1 MKDTPWD
8 HNLTVTAEADGL
20 VGHAGA
26 ALLFKLAGRAGLT
39 GGLGP
44 ALARAGRSPVVN
56 RGVALVSMAVA
67 IVLGAASMS
76 DVTVLADQALVLG
89 AEPSDTTVR
98 RTLELADERTLDK
111 IARVRARVRAH
122 VWSLIAARPG
132 GFPWLCVAGK
142 LLAGWLV
149 IDLDATL
156 ITAHSEKEGAA
167 PAFKKGFGFHPLGAW
182 LANTA
187 ECLAM
192 LLRPGNAGSN
202 TVTDHIRVLAAAI
215 AQIPARLRSRLLIR
229 VDGAGA
235 SPLNHRGQRLSLSLR
250 PSRRTKCV
258 GWSNAFSLPDSF
270 SPRGSWDACL
280 SMFPRCRPGIHPAT
294 CQPGQLSS
302 LAAHGRTWARENTAS
317 RH

>member
-1 MKDTPWD
+1 M
-8 HNLTVTAEADGL
+8 
-20 VGHAGA
+20 
-26 ALLFKLAGRAGLT
+26 LFKLAGRAGLT

-76 DVTVLADQALVLG
+76 DITVLADQALVLG

-98 RTLELADERTLDK
+98 RTLELAGERTLDK

-167 PAFKKGFGFHPLGAW
+167 PAFKDVS
-182 LANTA
+182 
-187 ECLAM
+187 E
-192 LLRPGNAGSN
+192 
-202 TVTDHIRVLAAAI
+202 V
-215 AQIPARLRSRLLIR
+215 
-229 VDGAGA
+229 
-235 SPLNHRGQRLSLSLR
+235 
-250 PSRRTKCV
+250 
-258 GWSNAFSLPDSF
+258 
-270 SPRGSWDACL
+270 
-280 SMFPRCRPGIHPAT
+280 
-294 CQPGQLSS
+294 
-302 LAAHGRTWARENTAS
+302 E
-317 RH
+317 